1 MALSTS
7 QTTRITAMAI
17 SAIPTIPAMSKE
29 IIRQDVTA
37 SDAASSET
45 WRQFTT
51 TDATASDPV
60 TNQAWKR
67 FYKTIPFLGVPPEIH
82 LKIFTFLN
90 PIDAVCLSLVKYV
103 FFITHDSPITD
114 LPSNYMYT
122 ISPRISPQFHPL
134 SIGEPSSA
142 FPVEQIEG
150 CKHCVPVRFYPH
162 HCELHYHLRGFIPKK
177 FNFCGGQCG
186 KYTLCEQKGFSD
198 SHEYCGTCGVS
209 YWRRYERGR
218 RMLDMLRPGEK
229 QERLCKWY
237 NNPKA

>member
-1 MALSTS
+1 MEAVHHNRRHSFGPFGQRNMEAVLQDYPFPRCAPRNTPQNLYLPQSYRCRVS
-7 QTTRITAMAI
+7 QSR
-17 SAIPTIPAMSKE
+17 E
-29 IIRQDVTA
+29 VR
-37 SDAASSET
+37 
-45 WRQFTT
+45 
-51 TDATASDPV
+51 
-60 TNQAWKR
+60 
-67 FYKTIPFLGVPPEIH
+67 
-82 LKIFTFLN
+82 
-90 PIDAVCLSLVKYV
+90 
-103 FFITHDSPITD
+103 FFITLDSPITD
-114 LPSNYMYT
+114 FPSNYMYT
-122 ISPRISPQFHPL
+122 ISPRITPQSHPL

>member
-1 MALSTS
+1 MEAVHHNRRHSFGPCGQRSMEAVLQDYPLSWCAPRNTPQNLYLPQSYRCSVS
-7 QTTRITAMAI
+7 QSR
-17 SAIPTIPAMSKE
+17 E
-29 IIRQDVTA
+29 VR
-37 SDAASSET
+37 
-45 WRQFTT
+45 
-51 TDATASDPV
+51 
-60 TNQAWKR
+60 
-67 FYKTIPFLGVPPEIH
+67 
-82 LKIFTFLN
+82 
-90 PIDAVCLSLVKYV
+90 

-122 ISPRISPQFHPL
+122 ISPRITPQSHPL
-134 SIGEPSSA
+134 SIGDPSSA

-237 NNPKA
+237 NDPKA

>member
-7 QTTRITAMAI
+7 QTTRITAMDI
-17 SAIPTIPAMSKE
+17 PAIPANQKE
-29 IIRQDVTA
+29 IVMQDVAA
-37 SDAASSET
+37 SDAALSEA

-60 TNQAWKR
+60 ANEAWKR

-90 PIDAVCLSLVKYV
+90 PIDAVCLSLVN
-103 FFITHDSPITD
+103 
-114 LPSNYMYT
+114 NYMYT
-122 ISPRISPQFHPL
+122 ISPRIAPQSHPL
-134 SIGEPSSA
+134 SIGDPSSA

-237 NNPKA
+237 NDPKA

>member
-29 IIRQDVTA
+29 IVRQDVAA
-37 SDAASSET
+37 SDAALSEL

-67 FYKTIPFLGVPPEIH
+67 FCKTNPFLGVPPEIH

-90 PIDAVCLSLVKYV
+90 PIDAVCLSLVN
-103 FFITHDSPITD
+103 
-114 LPSNYMYT
+114 NYMYT
-122 ISPRISPQFHPL
+122 ISPRISPQSHPL